1 MAADVLRSLQL
12 PESLDFAQPPNLTF
26 EPGEPRP
33 PSQASIESV
42 DSIVLHTGLQEE
54 LKDVWPLK
62 CVYPVLEILSTEESY
77 VHALEQMLKVGN
89 VCVHVRMHMFL
100 HSVFPRITGG

>member
-1 MAADVLRSLQL
+1 MAADVLRNLQL

-26 EPGEPRP
+26 EPGVPRP

-42 DSIVLHTGLQEE
+42 DSTVLHTGLQEE

-77 VHALEQMLKVGN
+77 VYALEQMLKVGN
-89 VCVHVRMHMFL
+89 MCMYYSIYMYQC
-100 HSVFPRITGG
+100 FPQGG